1 MSTQEDTVRLFEQYT
16 AQRNERLPSWI
27 QTTLAVVAVIASVLM
42 AYSNLD
48 KRIALV
54 EQKID
59 FIVQQVKRP

>member
-1 MSTQEDTVRLFEQYT
+1 MNTHEDAARLFDQYN
-16 AQRNERLPSWI
+16 ARQSEHWPSWI
-27 QTTLAVVAVIASVLM
+27 QTTLAVVAVIASVMM